1 MKRYMFAVLMVLLA
15 TGCGG
20 PEEATAP
27 SPSPEPPTVSEA
39 TPATPA
45 ADPAPQPAEP
55 VAQPAPPTGFV
66 SASVQ
71 VVDLAGQPLMGMAP
85 IVTRQPNAFDQPVA
99 MGDPTDAKGQ
109 GTIRFEN
116 NEHLYLRAWDP
127 LLGYFPNNF
136 YEVLPGGSMVTETL
150 TIQMVPSA
158 GLEAQLILPDGQP
171 AANQAVEI
179 MLSHATRGPWWPARG
194 QADAEGVVRFR
205 NLPAGEFLLEFRVQA
220 GAALQVTET
229 PLPPGEVVNLGA
241 LNLQ

>member
-1 MKRYMFAVLMVLLA
+1 MKRYMFAVWMVLFA
-15 TGCGG
+15 AGCDG
-20 PEEATAP
+20 PEETAAP
-27 SPSPEPPTVSEA
+27 SPETPTVSEA
-39 TPATPA
+39 APAPEAPATAPA
-45 ADPAPQPAEP
+45 TAEP
-55 VAQPAPPTGFV
+55 TPQPAPPTGFV

-71 VVDLAGQPLMGMAP
+71 VVDLAGKPLMGMAA

-99 MGDPTDAKGQ
+99 MGDPTDANGM

-136 YEVLPGGSMVTETL
+136 YEILPGGSVVKETL
-150 TIQMVPSA
+150 TIEMVPSA
-158 GLEAQLILPDGQP
+158 GLEAQLVLPDGQP
-171 AANQAVEI
+171 AANQTVEI

-194 QADAEGVVRFR
+194 QADAEGVVRFP
-205 NLPAGEFLLEFRVQA
+205 NLPAGEFLLEFRVPA

-229 PLPPGEVVNLGA
+229 PLPPGELVNLGA